1 MAKKVASRRELLER
15 WRGIEEEE
23 EETDDTDPSMRR
35 RLHKRKEEWFADAF
49 SENHIW
55 CGSWDI
61 MGPLLE
67 TFYNYFKDDRN
78 DSPLRLLW
86 KRISEEMRHCIQC
99 VSQHHQAQ
107 EMYSTEYE
115 LCTIGPLL
123 DVLRSLDEERVT
135 QHLRE
140 INERL
145 VRQEYDPV
153 CDNAEVVNLMY
164 EVLMFPALLDDQALF
179 IDFEKFIEAVDDMHE
194 LALAGQQFP
203 GVYAL
208 LFFNRRVRTVGHR
221 LAKCMGKMRRAV
233 DLEPLQPLLKKF
245 IGFLENEVLPSP
257 LETSRPRA
265 RLDRLPIWLGITSL
279 LEFLE
284 PPAFEEGILERYP
297 IFLDIV
303 LNHISGDSPEFSHAV
318 SCLRELFKML
328 GCKLWLRATL
338 SPSVMRNTLLA
349 LQDGEHEK
357 QRRHF
362 LYFLLHQV
370 PVSSNFSV
378 LTRKTACKIA
388 LLIIHRGYKMNPP
401 CPPFECAH
409 MCNRWECSL

>member
-1 MAKKVASRRELLER
+1 
-15 WRGIEEEE
+15 
-23 EETDDTDPSMRR
+23 
-35 RLHKRKEEWFADAF
+35 
-49 SENHIW
+49 
-55 CGSWDI
+55 
-61 MGPLLE
+61 
-67 TFYNYFKDDRN
+67 
-78 DSPLRLLW
+78 
-86 KRISEEMRHCIQC
+86 
-99 VSQHHQAQ
+99 
-107 EMYSTEYE
+107 
-115 LCTIGPLL
+115 
-123 DVLRSLDEERVT
+123 
-135 QHLRE
+135 
-140 INERL
+140 
-145 VRQEYDPV
+145 
-153 CDNAEVVNLMY
+153 MY
-164 EVLMFPALLDDQALF
+164 EVLTFPALLDDQALF

-221 LAKCMGKMRRAV
+221 LAKCMGKMRRAM

-265 RLDRLPIWLGITSL
+265 QLDRLPIWLGITSL

-318 SCLRELFKML
+318 SCLRELFTML

-338 SPSVMRNTLLA
+338 SPSVMRNTLLGQCFHTRNEKMHKDIFDLFQPFLQSLEA

-409 MCNRWECSL
+409 MWGPSLVSSLKDSSLYSSLRQPAFDLIQTILVSDAATLITSMLNCCIATRC